1 MKKLKT
7 TLRIIYSIHQK
18 GNSMRILIGIS
29 HPKQVY
35 MFKYLISTMNA
46 KGHDVKVVLVEKE
59 ITGYLL
65 EKFNIKYERIGKNQ
79 STLFK
84 KIINLAMWEYR
95 TLRIAHEF
103 KPDIFIGQALPH
115 FAHVSALLKKPFIV
129 FEDTEHVQNL
139 HKIVL
144 PFTSAIVTSES
155 FKIDFGKKQVRF
167 NGYFELAYLHPD
179 HFRPDPSVLC
189 NLNLRQDDVFI
200 ILRFVSWNAIHDVGQ
215 KRLSFEMKLK
225 LVKELEKYGKVFISS
240 ETALP
245 DEFEN
250 YRITAAPETMHD
262 LLSYATLYIG
272 EGGTMASEAAVLGT
286 PAIYINNLRTGYIDE
301 EEKKYGLIFSF
312 SEVEKSYDEILRTAI
327 ELLEQDDLKGRWA
340 KKRENMLKDKIDV
353 SKFMIEFVENFPE
366 ISSKLKI

>member
-1 MKKLKT
+1 
-7 TLRIIYSIHQK
+7 
-18 GNSMRILIGIS
+18 MRILIGIS

-35 MFKYLISTMNA
+35 MFKYFIKAMSA
-46 KGHDVKVVLVEKE
+46 RDHEVRVVLVEKE

-65 EKFNIKYERIGKNQ
+65 EKFNIKYDLIGKNQ
-79 STLFK
+79 PTLFK
-84 KIINLAMWEYR
+84 KILNLTMWEYY
-95 TLRIAHEF
+95 TLRIALEF
-103 KPDIFIGQALPH
+103 RPDIFIGQALPH

-129 FEDTEHVQNL
+129 FEDTEHVENL

-144 PFTSAIVTSES
+144 PFTSAIVTSDC
-155 FKIDFGKKQVRF
+155 FGTDFGKKQVRF
-167 NGYFELAYLHPD
+167 NGYFELAYLHPN
-179 HFRPDPSVLC
+179 HFRPDPSVLSKM
-189 NLNLRQDDVFI
+189 NLSKGDVFF

-225 LVKELEKYGKVFISS
+225 LIKELEKYGKVFISS

-245 DEFEN
+245 EDFEA
-250 YRITAAPETMHD
+250 YRITVGPEMMHD

-312 SEVEKSYDEILRTAI
+312 SEVERSYDNILGTAI
-327 ELLEQDDLKGRWA
+327 KLLEQEDIKGIWA
-340 KKRENMLKDKIDV
+340 KKRDNMLKDKIDV
-353 SKFMIEFVENFPE
+353 SKFMIEFVENFPD
-366 ISSKLKI
+366 SFSKLKK